1 MPKPIP
7 ATLRFEDA
15 PDMITIQQLAD
26 MLGVCHREASKL
38 FNSKGFPIL
47 TRMNG
52 KKIAYK
58 YDVAKFLGIGYGV
71 NDSIHNEEVLK
82 ILNEILVE
90 LKKKSEFVVKAFYK
104 KKS

>member
-38 FNSKGFPIL
+38 FNSKGFPVVS
-47 TRMNG
+47 TMNG

-58 YDVAKFLGIGYGV
+58 YDVAKFFGIGYGV
-71 NDSIHNEEVLK
+71 NDSTPNEEILN
-82 ILNEILVE
+82 ILNEILSE
-90 LKKKSEFVVKAFYK
+90 LKKRNDLIINMI
-104 KKS
+104 